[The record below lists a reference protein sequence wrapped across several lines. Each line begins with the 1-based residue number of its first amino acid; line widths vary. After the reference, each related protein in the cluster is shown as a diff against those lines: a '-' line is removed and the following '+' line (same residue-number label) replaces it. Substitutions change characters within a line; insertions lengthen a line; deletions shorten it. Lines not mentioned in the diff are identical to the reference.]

1 MPYKDPEKRREVKRK
16 SEENA
21 KKCPIRREKKRA
33 SRRAA
38 QRSLVIRNKQLLEDI
53 KAINVCQDCGGK
65 FDPCVYEF
73 HHEVK
78 GNYQMSQV
86 NLSTSTLLKELE
98 NCVILCANCHK
109 MRHKFNKSAP
119 VA

>member
-65 FDPCVYEF
+65 FDPVS
-73 HHEVK
+73 
-78 GNYQMSQV
+78 MSFITK
-86 NLSTSTLLKELE
+86 SRATIK
-98 NCVILCANCHK
+98 CHK
-109 MRHKFNKSAP
+109 
-119 VA
+119 